1 MPAAGPDATHTIR
14 QSHSQEMR
22 CILSGLVSDNLVF
35 LPEGAAMRFAS
46 PNWLLLFVPVSI
58 VLDRSGRV
66 SPALVFF
73 TAALA
78 IVPAARLIVQATEQ
92 IAARTGSA
100 IGGLLNATFGNL
112 PELIIAIV
120 ALRSGLLEMVRASI
134 IGAILANLL
143 LALGVAL
150 LVGGVKYHSQEFNAR
165 AARVY
170 SSMMLLAVISLAGP
184 GAFERVFSSAEHMT
198 AVHAINARLA
208 VLLVVVYALYLFFML
223 GTHREEFA
231 SEADTGHAHEGVLWS
246 VPRALGTLIGASAL
260 AAWMSELLVGAA
272 EGTGEALGMS
282 QTFIGMIIVA
292 IVGGAAE
299 SLSAVA
305 AGRKNKLD
313 LTMGVVY
320 GSCIQ
325 IALFVAPVLVLVSR
339 VIAPEPLALSFTRP
353 ELGVLFLAV
362 LIGGAV
368 ANDGKG
374 NWFKGAQLL
383 AVYAMIALLLYFVP
397 G

>member
-1 MPAAGPDATHTIR
+1 
-14 QSHSQEMR
+14 
-22 CILSGLVSDNLVF
+22 
-35 LPEGAAMRFAS
+35 
-46 PNWLLLFVPVSI
+46 
-58 VLDRSGRV
+58 
-66 SPALVFF
+66 LVFF
-73 TAALA
+73 AAALA

-92 IAARTGSA
+92 IAERTGPA

-112 PELIIAIV
+112 PELIIATV

-150 LVGGVKYHSQEFNAR
+150 LLGGVRYHGQEFSAR
-165 AARVY
+165 AGRVY

-184 GAFERVFSSAEHMT
+184 GAFERVFSSAEHLST
-198 AVHAINARLA
+198 VHAINARLA

-231 SEADTGHAHEGVLWS
+231 GEAEAGHGHEGAPRWGL
-246 VPRALGTLIGASAL
+246 PRAAGTLIGASAL

-282 QTFIGMIIVA
+282 QTFIGMIVVA
-292 IVGGAAE
+292 VVGGAAE
-299 SLSAVA
+299 SLSAIA
-305 AGRKNKLD
+305 AGRKNQLD

-325 IALFVAPVLVLVSR
+325 IALFVAPVLVLLSR
-339 VIAPEPLALSFTRP
+339 VIAPEPLDLSFSRT

-362 LIGGAV
+362 LIGAAV

-374 NWFKGAQLL
+374 NWFKGIQLL
-383 AVYAMIALLLYFVP
+383 TVYAIIALLLYFVP

>member
-1 MPAAGPDATHTIR
+1 
-14 QSHSQEMR
+14 
-22 CILSGLVSDNLVF
+22 
-35 LPEGAAMRFAS
+35 MRFRPS

-58 VLDRSGRV
+58 LLEHFQA

-73 TAALA
+73 AAALA
-78 IVPAARLIVQATEQ
+78 IVPAARLIVQGTEH

-112 PELIIAIV
+112 PELIIATV

-143 LALGVAL
+143 MALGVAL
-150 LVGGVKYHSQEFNAR
+150 LVGGIRYHNQEFNAR
-165 AARVY
+165 AARLY

-184 GAFERVFSSAEHMT
+184 GAFERVFSAAEHVT
-198 AVHAINARLA
+198 QVHALNVRLA
-208 VLLVVVYALYLFFML
+208 VMLMVVYALYLYFML

-231 SEADTGHAHEGVLWS
+231 SEAEGGHGHGEGPGWS
-246 VPRALGTLIGASAL
+246 MGRAVGTLVGASVL
-260 AAWMSELLVGAA
+260 AAWMSEILVGAA

-292 IVGGAAE
+292 VVGGAAE
-299 SLSAVA
+299 SLSAIA
-305 AGRKNKLD
+305 AGTKNKLD

-339 VIAPEPLALSFTRP
+339 MIAPEPLDLSFSRV

-362 LIGGAV
+362 LIGGSV
-368 ANDGKG
+368 SNDGKG
-374 NWFKGAQLL
+374 NWFKGIQLL
-383 AVYAMIALLLYFVP
+383 TVYATIALLLYFVP
-397 G
+397 A

>member
-1 MPAAGPDATHTIR
+1 MLE
-14 QSHSQEMR
+14 HSER
-22 CILSGLVSDNLVF
+22 
-35 LPEGAAMRFAS
+35 A
-46 PNWLLLFVPVSI
+46 
-58 VLDRSGRV
+58 

-78 IVPAARLIVQATEQ
+78 IVPAARLIVQGTEQ
-92 IAARTGSA
+92 IAARTGPA

-112 PELIIAIV
+112 PELIIATV

-150 LVGGVKYHSQEFNAR
+150 LLGGLRYHEQEFSAG
-165 AARVY
+165 AGRVY
-170 SSMMLLAVISLAGP
+170 SSMMLLAVITLAGP
-184 GAFERVFSSAEHMT
+184 GSFERVFSGAEHLSS
-198 AVHAINARLA
+198 VHAINARLA
-208 VLLVVVYALYLFFML
+208 VLLMSVYALYLFFML

-231 SEADTGHAHEGVLWS
+231 GEAGTGHGHEDAATWGL
-246 VPRALGTLIGASAL
+246 PRALGTLIGASAL

-272 EGTGEALGMS
+272 EGTGAALGMS

-292 IVGGAAE
+292 VVGGAAE
-299 SLSAVA
+299 SLSAIA
-305 AGRKNKLD
+305 AGRRNQLD
-313 LTMGVVY
+313 LTLGVVY

-325 IALFVAPVLVLVSR
+325 IALFVAPALVLVSR
-339 VIAPEPLALSFTRP
+339 VIAPEPLDLSFSRV

-362 LIGGAV
+362 LIGATV

-374 NWFKGAQLL
+374 NWFKGVQLL
-383 AVYAMIALLLYFVP
+383 AVYATIALLLYFVP
-397 G
+397 A

>member
-1 MPAAGPDATHTIR
+1 
-14 QSHSQEMR
+14 MR
-22 CILSGLVSDNLVF
+22 RR
-35 LPEGAAMRFAS
+35 PS
-46 PNWLLLFVPVSI
+46 PNWLLLLVPVS
-58 VLDRSGRV
+58 VMLEHSERA

-78 IVPAARLIVQATEQ
+78 IVPAARLIVQGTEQ
-92 IAARTGSA
+92 IAARTGPA

-112 PELIIAIV
+112 PELIIATV

-150 LVGGVKYHSQEFNAR
+150 LLGGLRYHEQEFSAG
-165 AARVY
+165 AGRVY
-170 SSMMLLAVISLAGP
+170 SSMMLLAVITLAGP
-184 GAFERVFSSAEHMT
+184 GSFERVFSGAEHLSS
-198 AVHAINARLA
+198 VHAINARLA
-208 VLLVVVYALYLFFML
+208 VLLMSVYALYLFFML

-231 SEADTGHAHEGVLWS
+231 GEAGTGHGHEGAATWGL
-246 VPRALGTLIGASAL
+246 PRALGTLIGASAL

-272 EGTGEALGMS
+272 EGTGAALGMS

-292 IVGGAAE
+292 VVGGAAE
-299 SLSAVA
+299 SLSAIA
-305 AGRKNKLD
+305 AGRRNQLD
-313 LTMGVVY
+313 LTLGVVY

-325 IALFVAPVLVLVSR
+325 IALFVAPALVLVSR
-339 VIAPEPLALSFTRP
+339 VIAPEPLDLSFSRV

-362 LIGGAV
+362 LIGATV

-374 NWFKGAQLL
+374 NWFKGVQLL
-383 AVYAMIALLLYFVP
+383 AVYATIALLLYFVP
-397 G
+397 A

>member
-1 MPAAGPDATHTIR
+1 
-14 QSHSQEMR
+14 MR
-22 CILSGLVSDNLVF
+22 LR
-35 LPEGAAMRFAS
+35 PS
-46 PNWLLLFVPVSI
+46 PNWLLLLVPVSVI
-58 VLDRSGRV
+58 LDRSERV

-73 TAALA
+73 AAALA

-92 IAARTGSA
+92 IAARTGPA
-100 IGGLLNATFGNL
+100 VGGLLNATFGNL
-112 PELIIAIV
+112 PELIIATV

-150 LVGGVKYHSQEFNAR
+150 LLGGVRYHNQEFSAG
-165 AARVY
+165 AGRVY
-170 SSMMLLAVISLAGP
+170 SSMMLLAVISLAAP
-184 GAFERVFSSAEHMT
+184 GAFERVFSGAEHLPK
-198 AVHAINARLA
+198 VHAINVRLA
-208 VLLVVVYALYLFFML
+208 VLLVSVYALYLFFML
-223 GTHREEFA
+223 GTHREQFA
-231 SEADTGHAHEGVLWS
+231 GEADAGHDHEGESGWG
-246 VPRALGTLIGASAL
+246 VPRAAGTLIGASAL

-282 QTFIGMIIVA
+282 QTFIGMIVVA
-292 IVGGAAE
+292 VVGGAAE
-299 SLSAVA
+299 SLSAIA
-305 AGRKNKLD
+305 AGRKNQLD

-339 VIAPEPLALSFTRP
+339 GIAPEPLDLSFSRT
-353 ELGVLFLAV
+353 ELGVLFLTV
-362 LIGGAV
+362 LIGATV

-374 NWFKGAQLL
+374 NWFKGIQLL
-383 AVYAMIALLLYFVP
+383 TVYAIIALLLYFVP

>member
-1 MPAAGPDATHTIR
+1 
-14 QSHSQEMR
+14 MR
-22 CILSGLVSDNLVF
+22 L
-35 LPEGAAMRFAS
+35 RAS
-46 PNWLLLFVPVSI
+46 PNWLLLLVPVT
-58 VLDRSGRV
+58 VLLEHSGRA

-73 TAALA
+73 AAALA
-78 IVPAARLIVQATEQ
+78 IVPAARLIVQGTEH

-112 PELIIAIV
+112 PELIIATV

-143 LALGVAL
+143 MALGVAL
-150 LVGGVKYHSQEFNAR
+150 LIGGVRYHNQEFNAG

-184 GAFERVFSSAEHMT
+184 GAFERVFSAAEHVSQ
-198 AVHAINARLA
+198 VHAINVRLA
-208 VLLVVVYALYLFFML
+208 VMLMAVYALYLYFML

-231 SEADTGHAHEGVLWS
+231 GEAEGGHGHEEGAAWS
-246 VPRALGTLIGASAL
+246 MPRALGTLVGASVL
-260 AAWMSELLVGAA
+260 AAWMSEILVGAA
-272 EGTGEALGMS
+272 EGTGEELGMS

-292 IVGGAAE
+292 VVGGAAE
-299 SLSAVA
+299 SLSAIA
-305 AGRKNKLD
+305 AGAKNKLD

-325 IALFVAPVLVLVSR
+325 IALFVAPVLVLLSR
-339 VIAPEPLALSFTRP
+339 VIAPEPLDLSFSRT

-362 LIGGAV
+362 LIGGSV
-368 ANDGKG
+368 GNDGKG
-374 NWFKGAQLL
+374 NWFKGVQLL
-383 AVYAMIALLLYFVP
+383 AVYATIALLLYFVP
-397 G
+397 A

>member
-1 MPAAGPDATHTIR
+1 
-14 QSHSQEMR
+14 MR
-22 CILSGLVSDNLVF
+22 LR
-35 LPEGAAMRFAS
+35 PS

-58 VLDRSGRV
+58 LLEHSERA

-73 TAALA
+73 AAALA
-78 IVPAARLIVQATEQ
+78 IVPAARLIVQGTEH

-112 PELIIAIV
+112 PELIIATV

-143 LALGVAL
+143 MALGVAL
-150 LVGGVKYHSQEFNAR
+150 LLGGVRYHNQEFNPR
-165 AARVY
+165 AARLY

-184 GAFERVFSSAEHMT
+184 GAFERVFSAAEHVPQ
-198 AVHAINARLA
+198 VHAINVRLA
-208 VLLVVVYALYLFFML
+208 LMLMVVYALYLYFML
-223 GTHREEFA
+223 GTHRDEFA
-231 SEADTGHAHEGVLWS
+231 GEAEGGHGHGEATAWS
-246 VPRALGTLIGASAL
+246 MPRALGTLVGASVL
-260 AAWMSELLVGAA
+260 AAWMSEILVGAA
-272 EGTGEALGMS
+272 EGTGEELGMS

-292 IVGGAAE
+292 VVGGAAE
-299 SLSAVA
+299 SLSAIA
-305 AGRKNKLD
+305 AGTKNKLD

-339 VIAPEPLALSFTRP
+339 VIAPEPLDLSFSRL

-362 LIGGAV
+362 LIGGSV
-368 ANDGKG
+368 GNDGKG
-374 NWFKGAQLL
+374 NWFKGVQLL
-383 AVYAMIALLLYFVP
+383 TVYATIALLLYFVP
-397 G
+397 A